1 MNSGRGLTGVLDP
14 GLTAPIPGKVTGP
27 SFWAAVSR
35 ADRREAGW
43 VTRLSWAACE
53 MVGRLGSSL
62 GQAGTSGGPESR
74 QLGRAQ
80 KNNQW
85 MGWADSRASWV
96 SAHPE

>member
-1 MNSGRGLTGVLDP
+1 MNSGHGLTGVLDP

-35 ADRREAGW
+35 TERREAGW
-43 VTRLSWAACE
+43 VARLSWAACRNSWPAGLFAVE
-53 MVGRLGSSL
+53 
-62 GQAGTSGGPESR
+62 AGTSGGPELR

-80 KNNQW
+80 KNNRW
-85 MGWADSRASWV
+85 MGWADSRVSWV

>member
-35 ADRREAGW
+35 VERREA
-43 VTRLSWAACE
+43 
-53 MVGRLGSSL
+53 GRLGSSL
-62 GQAGTSGGPESR
+62 GQAGMSGGLESR

-80 KNNQW
+80 KKKNNRW